1 MTPSLKIYSKFVLQN
16 WTLFSHIVTEWIR
29 MLYTM
34 TVTLNSNSKSNM
46 NCPLTGVTGKKL
58 VCVEGSPL
66 KVVGAACSHMERI

>member
-1 MTPSLKIYSKFVLQN
+1 
-16 WTLFSHIVTEWIR
+16 